1 MDSGSEADKLCDLH
15 VSDVDSDDSEYGPY
29 FFASREMPPGKQLVP
44 PDPNGQRQ
52 NGGWS
57 QGHWGHALGM
67 RHSPPQSVCI
77 FKLTGSLPL
86 RALYT
91 FAGYT
96 RKEAEF
102 FQRNGS
108 AGQLVG
114 EVNFPNNG
122 LARRSQPHSKATTS
136 YKAVYDPQAP

>member
-1 MDSGSEADKLCDLH
+1 MTQSMGPISLRVEKCLRENSWFLQTQMD
-15 VSDVDSDDSEYGPY
+15 
-29 FFASREMPPGKQLVP
+29 RGKMGAGVK
-44 PDPNGQRQ
+44 DI
-52 NGGWS
+52 
-57 QGHWGHALGM
+57 GM